1 MLQAKRYITITF
13 YCVYSYVYTYNF
25 SYLNIKPPFI
35 FCNGGSCM
43 NFNRI
48 FFLYAFELYVNINN
62 TLDTWMIIL
71 NGSFI
76 LVMRNFSSTKYYL
89 YHQIYKY
96 VKQIDFSRYTIRRY
110 KLCQKIKDSTSAFE
124 KCWSSHFLNIMI
136 LPRRSQAWNV
146 FIYCIL
152 NGIHVCRLYTTLLL
166 LSSCLYSMDAVM
178 TGEKNQKPL

>member
-1 MLQAKRYITITF
+1 MHL
-13 YCVYSYVYTYNF
+13 NF
-25 SYLNIKPPFI
+25 H
-35 FCNGGSCM
+35 
-43 NFNRI
+43 
-48 FFLYAFELYVNINN
+48 VNINN
-62 TLDTWMIIL
+62 TLDTWMMIL

-76 LVMRNFSSTKYYL
+76 LVTGMNIHKYKLMKTRNFSSTKYYL

-152 NGIHVCRLYTTLLL
+152 TGIQMFVDCTRHYFCFHLVCIQWMLLWL
-166 LSSCLYSMDAVM
+166 
-178 TGEKNQKPL
+178 EKKNQKPL

>member
-1 MLQAKRYITITF
+1 MHL
-13 YCVYSYVYTYNF
+13 NF
-25 SYLNIKPPFI
+25 H
-35 FCNGGSCM
+35 
-43 NFNRI
+43 
-48 FFLYAFELYVNINN
+48 VNINN
-62 TLDTWMIIL
+62 TLDTWIIIL
-71 NGSFI
+71 NDSFI
-76 LVMRNFSSTKYYL
+76 LVTTRNFSLTKYYL